1 VPKNRRNEWRRRVRG
16 EERREEGGSQG
27 KDHVYWKNGR
37 GVNGEERKEK
47 MEWREQ
53 SKEPGWGKQSNF
65 LFLSTSQ

>member
-1 VPKNRRNEWRRRVRG
+1 
-16 EERREEGGSQG
+16 
-27 KDHVYWKNGR
+27 VYWKNGR